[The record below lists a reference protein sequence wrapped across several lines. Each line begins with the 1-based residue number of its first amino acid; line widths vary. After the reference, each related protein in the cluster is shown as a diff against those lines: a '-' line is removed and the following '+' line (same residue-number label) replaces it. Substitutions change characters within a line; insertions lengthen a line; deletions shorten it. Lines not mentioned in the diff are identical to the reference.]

1 MIDEKSLLTRLKHND
16 DRAFEIIYNELG
28 NGIFHYC
35 NSRINDLF
43 ISEEIVQ
50 EVFLSLWNK
59 RSSLEITTSLKS
71 YLFTAAKYQILN
83 HIRSEKV
90 RKEYA
95 TNLANYLLINYENPT
110 EDLIAVNDLKALI
123 DEIVESLPK
132 KCQLVFKMSRFENL
146 SIQEISKEMNIS
158 TRTVENHL
166 TKALKHIRQELEP
179 LAFVCLLYSLAHFS
193 NHI

>member
-71 YLFTAAKYQILN
+71 YLFTAGQISDIKSYQI
-83 HIRSEKV
+83 
-90 RKEYA
+90 RK
-95 TNLANYLLINYENPT
+95 
-110 EDLIAVNDLKALI
+110 
-123 DEIVESLPK
+123 SK
-132 KCQLVFKMSRFENL
+132 KR
-146 SIQEISKEMNIS
+146 
-158 TRTVENHL
+158 
-166 TKALKHIRQELEP
+166 
-179 LAFVCLLYSLAHFS
+179 VCH
-193 NHI
+193 

>member
-95 TNLANYLLINYENPT
+95 TNLANYLLINYENP
-110 EDLIAVNDLKALI
+110 
-123 DEIVESLPK
+123 
-132 KCQLVFKMSRFENL
+132 
-146 SIQEISKEMNIS
+146 
-158 TRTVENHL
+158 
-166 TKALKHIRQELEP
+166 
-179 LAFVCLLYSLAHFS
+179 Y
-193 NHI
+193 

>member
-166 TKALKHIRQELEP
+166 TKA
-179 LAFVCLLYSLAHFS
+179 
-193 NHI
+193 